1 MILEKTVRR
10 NDKKLHRLRF
20 YREYVGLNQKD
31 FALLLGYK
39 VSNYAQKEN
48 GRTELKRSEMLKLQ
62 KAINDRLEKM
72 GKSPVTLDEIFLP

>member
-1 MILEKTVRR
+1 
-10 NDKKLHRLRF
+10 
-20 YREYVGLNQKD
+20 
-31 FALLLGYK
+31 LLLGYK

-72 GKSPVTLDEIFLP
+72 GKSPVTLDEIFSP